1 MNNEHLIAFD
11 RLINIMNDLRAK
23 CPWDKKQTI
32 QTLRT
37 LTIEETYELADAIL
51 QEDWINIKEE
61 LGDLYLHLVFY
72 SKIAA
77 EQEKFSIAEVLNNVC
92 EKLIHRHPHV
102 YGNVEVVDDDEVKRN
117 WELLKLQEGKKS
129 VLQGVPNSLPPL
141 NKALRIQDKA
151 KNVGFEW
158 ETKSQVW
165 EKVLEELEELKQ
177 AEATEDTNKIE
188 EEFGDVIF
196 SLVNYARFLKI
207 DTEVALEKTNQKFI
221 TRFKKMENYAQ
232 ENQLQLNK
240 MTLTELDALWEMA
253 KENKI

>member
-32 QTLRT
+32 QSLRT

-51 QEDWINIKEE
+51 QEDWTNIKEE

-72 SKIAA
+72 SKIAS
-77 EQEKFSIAEVLNNVC
+77 EQEKFSIADVLNNVC

-102 YGNVEVVDDDEVKRN
+102 YGNVEVVDDDDVKRN

-177 AEATEDTNKIE
+177 AEATKDFDKIE

-207 DTEVALEKTNQKFI
+207 DTEVALERTNQKFI

-232 ENQLQLNK
+232 ENQLQLK
-240 MTLTELDALWEMA
+240 EMTLTELDALWEKA